1 MEVGNTKGVF
11 VFSEKSLLT
20 SYVCAVQTTRRRF
33 ALQTVCFLEDIS
45 LKNVFKPMGVLF
57 PTQTWSSVFPHL
69 PTSSNPLSTPLL
81 LISKQRHLFSI
92 LFFPT
97 LVPSPSHPTQPPLRS
112 SFSSYVAGHHH
123 LLLHSHQQHLPNS
136 TASADSS
143 PTSTATANISP
154 SSTTTANTS
163 PTSTATAVEVF
174 HRSSSSVKVFHRLQK
189 LKNKQSSSCRLQRF
203 GPPLLLQMSA
213 DVVRRL
219 QTLDILPQKKQTA
232 PKLRGGDNIRVWF
245 TVMEALVLCRRRSN
259 RRDTLFGI

>member
-123 LLLHSHQQHLPNS
+123 LLLHSHQQHLPQLHS
-136 TASADSS
+136 QRRQFPHLHS
-143 PTSTATANISP
+143 
-154 SSTTTANTS
+154 
-163 PTSTATAVEVF
+163 
-174 HRSSSSVKVFHRLQK
+174 HRQHL
-189 LKNKQSSSCRLQRF
+189 
-203 GPPLLLQMSA
+203 PLLHNHCQH
-213 DVVRRL
+213 
-219 QTLDILPQKKQTA
+219 LPH
-232 PKLRGGDNIRVWF
+232 LHSH
-245 TVMEALVLCRRRSN
+245 RRRGFPSVFILCEGFPSMN
-259 RRDTLFGI
+259 VCDDGEKMVK